1 MKSHTYWYASIM
13 TIILILATPMNDGR
27 TGHFIAL
34 YQRYIFIVFWKDQ
47 DGRTGHFNNILSTLF
62 TSPNS
67 MSSLRA
73 MYRFMILCSH
83 QNGRCSAILIF
94 SRKYILYVTKHYFSI
109 QNTSSKLPKYKL
121 TIPNHLPVTCGKM
134 SPKWPM
140 FSQLEF
146 SLKISIIQLS
156 RLVVFNNYYF

>member
-1 MKSHTYWYASIM
+1 MACLS
-13 TIILILATPMNDGR
+13 ILIISKHNRDILHVSVSFFAWTTSLQNIIISNQPLIIC
-27 TGHFIAL
+27 GHMQIKL
-34 YQRYIFIVFWKDQ
+34 IR
-47 DGRTGHFNNILSTLF
+47 
-62 TSPNS
+62 
-67 MSSLRA
+67 
-73 MYRFMILCSH
+73 SH

-156 RLVVFNNYYF
+156 RLVVFEQFNSKTT